1 MVAYFCSLLLLGIP
15 LCWIEWSLGRKAGK
29 LGTHSVAA
37 AYQIIS
43 GSRLWKYI
51 GLICVLTPLTLAMY
65 YLYIEG
71 WTLGYTYHM
80 VAGDLDLAHS
90 EQFGQFF
97 ERFIGVE
104 ANGKAFDLQHS
115 KVLIFFGIA
124 IILNATLIYRGVSK
138 GIEWFCKWSMP
149 VLLGLAVIIMI
160 RVLTLGTPD
169 ANLPNRNIN
178 EGLGYMWNPSKSI
191 VLVDGKASDMLPAQA
206 SSAQQA
212 EALEQI
218 RQEYPQQ
225 EVTVESISFIQGLLN
240 PELWLAAA
248 GQIFFSLSVGFGT
261 IMTYASYVKHNSDI
275 ALSSLTANAAN
286 EVVEVGIAGMMIIP
300 AAVSFLGV
308 AAAAGVST
316 FGLGFNVL
324 PQVFAAMPLG
334 NVFGA
339 LFFGLL
345 FLAAVTSSI
354 SLMQPCVAF
363 LEEFWGVSR
372 KISSGITTAILA
384 IGALI
389 VAWFTGDGL
398 IALDTLDFFYGTLGL
413 YISCTLMLF
422 IFNVAWKTD
431 EGIKEL
437 QHSSLIKIPTF
448 VGFIMKWVTP
458 CILLVIFTAWLSKNI
473 FIETGP
479 QVQRVLELHAGAII
493 PLLWT
498 GLVFIFFVIVTYTS
512 KKHHKHSH
520 LDKQ

>member
-15 LCWIEWSLGRKAGK
+15 LCWIEWSLGRKAGQ

-37 AYQIIS
+37 AYQLLS

-80 VAGDLDLAHS
+80 MAGDL
-90 EQFGQFF
+90 QFAAPAEFSLFF
-97 ERFIGVE
+97 ERFIGIE
-104 ANGKAFDLQHS
+104 ANGKAFDLDNS

-124 IILNATLIYRGVSK
+124 IVLNAILIYRGVSK

-149 VLLGLAVIIMI
+149 VLLGLAIIIMI

-169 ANLPNRNIN
+169 VNLPNRNIS
-178 EGLGYMWNPSKSI
+178 EGLGYMWNPSKNI
-191 VLVDGKASDMLPAQA
+191 VLVDGKTADMIPAQSDA
-206 SSAQQA
+206 AQRAEAVAQTQQA
-212 EALEQI
+212 HPESTI
-218 RQEYPQQ
+218 
-225 EVTVESISFIQGLLN
+225 TVEPISFAQGLCN

-261 IMTYASYVKHNSDI
+261 IMTYASYVRHGSDI

-286 EVVEVGIAGMMIIP
+286 EVVEVGIAGLMIIP
-300 AAVSFLGV
+300 AAVAFLGV
-308 AAAAGVST
+308 AAAAGAST
-316 FGLGFNVL
+316 FGLGFEVL
-324 PQVFAAMPLG
+324 PQVFAAMPMG
-334 NVFGA
+334 QVFGA

-363 LEEFWGVSR
+363 LEEFWGIKRQLSC
-372 KISSGITTAILA
+372 GITTVILS

-422 IFNVAWKTD
+422 IFNYAWKTNQGL
-431 EGIKEL
+431 EEL
-437 QHSSLIKIPTF
+437 QQGSFIRIPRF
-448 VGFIMKWVTP
+448 AGFIMKWITP
-458 CILLVIFTAWLSKNI
+458 CILLIIFGAWLSKNI
-473 FIETGP
+473 FVETGY
-479 QVQRVLELHAGAII
+479 QVQRVLDLEQGAII

-498 GLVFIFFVIVTYTS
+498 ALVFIFFVLVTYSS
-512 KKHHKHSH
+512 KKHREIAPNG
-520 LDKQ
+520 QP